1 MKNYQHLNLDQK
13 LVKVRKKIPSLIRKR
28 YSEEVDY
35 DFLKMEDINE
45 FLTPALDRYGVN
57 FDVMEETSTLADK
70 ETGRA
75 LFLVE
80 ENGLW
85 RYEANLVLRW
95 TNADRPEETKD
106 VFLHAIGTHE
116 TADKAKGTAWT
127 YCIKYYLMHKFNIRQ
142 AGFEDPDMMD
152 LGERDTPQGESREKR
167 PAVQAPESPKT
178 TDPSLEAVLEK
189 SKQAAARLADEDGA
203 LENGTEKPRE
213 NPPEAPRTEV
223 RASAKAVKKSQPSTS
238 EAESAHPKKKEGKR
252 AEGKDAGKAEKR
264 EEVKTKKADKNE
276 QEEETKEGKIKAIA
290 PKKAI
295 ETDGFTAVDE
305 EEIPFEEDT
314 KSGDDYFSDDDFFTE
329 DEEKAASKEKEDS
342 PAAWED
348 DSFTMEE
355 EAASNAADDKL
366 EAARNYPCNYGI
378 YIGKTLGEVLD
389 SGDSGKNA
397 LRWLATSYKGGNTEL
412 KKAARLLL
420 GMKEEEAEAGIA
432 A

>member
-57 FDVMEETSTLADK
+57 FDIVEESSTMADK

-75 LFLVE
+75 IFLVE

-95 TNADRPEETKD
+95 INADRPEEIKD

-142 AGFEDPDMMD
+142 AAFEDPDMMD
-152 LGERDTPQGESREKR
+152 LGQKDTPQGESRENH
-167 PAVQAPESPKT
+167 PAVQAPEPPKT

-189 SKQAAARLADEDGA
+189 SKQAAARLADEEGV
-203 LENGTEKPRE
+203 LENGTEKPQG
-213 NPPEAPRTEV
+213 NPPAESRTEV
-223 RASAKAVKKSQPSTS
+223 KASAKAVKKSQPSTS
-238 EAESAHPKKKEGKR
+238 ETESAPPKTREGKC
-252 AEGKDAGKAEKR
+252 AEGKNAGKRENP
-264 EEVKTKKADKNE
+264 EEVKAKKADKND
-276 QEEETKEGKIKAIA
+276 QEEETKGGKIKAKA

-295 ETDGFTAVDE
+295 ETDGFTPADE

-314 KSGDDYFSDDDFFTE
+314 KSGDDYFFDDDFFTG

-342 PAAWED
+342 PADWED

-355 EAASNAADDKL
+355 EAVPNAADDKL

-378 YIGKTLGEVLD
+378 YMGRTMGEVLD
-389 SGDSGKNA
+389 SGDSGKKA

-420 GMKEEEAEAGIA
+420 GMKEEAEDGIA

>member
-28 YSEEVDY
+28 YSEDVDY

-57 FDVMEETSTLADK
+57 FDIVEESSTLADK

-75 LFLVE
+75 AFLVE
-80 ENGLW
+80 ANGLW

-142 AGFEDPDMMD
+142 AGFEDPDMVGQKD
-152 LGERDTPQGESREKR
+152 APLGQENSGESREKR
-167 PAVQAPESPKT
+167 PAVPGSSKT
-178 TDPSLEAVLEK
+178 PDPSLKAVLEK
-189 SKQAAARLADEDGA
+189 SKQAAARLAEEDAA
-203 LENGTEKPRE
+203 LENGPGKRNPSAVPKTEGG
-213 NPPEAPRTEV
+213 V
-223 RASAKAVKKSQPSTS
+223 SAKAVKKSQAST
-238 EAESAHPKKKEGKR
+238 AKSAPLKEGKR
-252 AEGKDAGKAEKR
+252 TEDKKAGKTENP
-264 EEVKTKKADKNE
+264 EEVKAETGAKKNPDEEAKGMGEKTKAGIPQKAM
-276 QEEETKEGKIKAIA
+276 
-290 PKKAI
+290 
-295 ETDGFTAVDE
+295 ETDGFTLADE
-305 EEIPFEEDT
+305 EEIPFEEET
-314 KSGDDYFSDDDFFTE
+314 GVTEKSEDDYFADDDFFTE
-329 DEEKAASKEKEDS
+329 EEEAVSKKKEDS
-342 PAAWED
+342 PEAED
-348 DSFTMEE
+348 GFPMEE
-355 EAASNAADDKL
+355 EATGTAADVEL

-378 YIGKTLGEVLD
+378 YMGMTLGEMLD
-389 SGDSGKNA
+389 SGDNGKKG
-397 LRWLATSYKGGNTEL
+397 LRWLATSYKGGNTKM

-420 GMKEEEAEAGIA
+420 GMEDEEAETGIA